1 MLDRVVSFL
10 RRIRRV
16 ERREMRDV
24 RRWLERTSTLVH
36 LSVLL
41 VVPLLMALV
50 TALANAIGELSFLL
64 YPPLASGAYTLF
76 ADPEGRYAS
85 PVRFVGGLTVG
96 ATCGWAGV
104 EFAVR
109 VLYATPPDE
118 IHAVG
123 AALAVFL
130 TGAVTWALDVEEPS
144 AYATALLTLFVYG
157 RIETPAVFVLSVA
170 VSSAIVAGAFAGW
183 RSLVYERRAEY
194 LYESTSGDDHVL
206 VPVREPAAD
215 ATTMLAARIAA
226 AHRAGKVVLLD
237 IVGDESVARA
247 ERTLLEEHDDA
258 RLLDPGGSLDD
269 RRHGGDGPDGNRA
282 DSQGTSRGPVGGS
295 LDGEETRADPEGLG
309 ARQDV
314 AEAVADL
321 ERRARSVETEVG
333 VPCEVVVAT
342 RGPSRASTV
351 LRTAREANCDLVA
364 VPYESRHGSVTA
376 FIRELFRSDIDVL
389 VHHSHDG
396 RTRWQRILVPVRR
409 ANDVAHSMLDF
420 ATRLAR
426 WTGEVSVGTCVA
438 SDRERRRGE
447 QMLADLVETF
457 DGTIETRVSRQRI
470 ETFLADHAAEYDL
483 VIVGASQD
491 RSAASRFIS
500 PPTFERIDND
510 ELGTDVAVVDR
521 H

>member
-1 MLDRVVSFL
+1 MRDRVAGLL
-10 RRIRRV
+10 RRIRQV
-16 ERREMRDV
+16 EHREMRDA

-50 TALANAIGELSFLL
+50 TALANAVGELSFLL

-85 PVRFVGGLTVG
+85 PIRFVGGLTVG
-96 ATCGWAGV
+96 ATCGWVSV

-109 VLYATPPDE
+109 TLYATPPGE
-118 IHAVG
+118 INAVG

-206 VPVREPAAD
+206 VPMAGPPAE
-215 ATTMLAARIAA
+215 ATAMLGARIAA

-237 IVGDESVARA
+237 VVDDEGVARA
-247 ERTLLEEHDDA
+247 ERTLLEEHDDT
-258 RLLDPGGSLDD
+258 RLLDPGGIVDGGRIGSD
-269 RRHGGDGPDGNRA
+269 RGDAAGPGEGGHGGSASDGD
-282 DSQGTSRGPVGGS
+282 DSS
-295 LDGEETRADPEGLG
+295 GLG

-321 ERRARSVETEVG
+321 ERRARNVETKVG
-333 VPCEVVVAT
+333 VPCEVVVTT
-342 RGPSRASTV
+342 RGPSRAKTV

-364 VPYESRHGSVTA
+364 VPYESKHGSVTA
-376 FIRELFRSDIDVL
+376 FVRELFRGDVDVL

-409 ANDVAHSMLDF
+409 ASDVAHSMLDF

-426 WTGEVSVGTCVA
+426 RTGEISVGTCVA

-447 QMLADLVETF
+447 QMLADLVEPF
-457 DGTIETRVSRQRI
+457 DGTIETRVSRQGI
-470 ETFLADHAAEYDL
+470 ETFLVEHAAAYDL

-510 ELGTDVAVVDR
+510 ELGTDVAIVDR

>member
-1 MLDRVVSFL
+1 MRDRAKALL
-10 RRIRRV
+10 RRVRHLKH
-16 ERREMRDV
+16 REARDA
-24 RRWLERTSTLVH
+24 RRWLERTSTVVH

-50 TALANAIGELSFLL
+50 TALANAVGGLSFLL

-85 PVRFVGGLTVG
+85 PIRFVGGLTLG
-96 ATCGWAGV
+96 ATCGWVGV

-109 VLYATPPDE
+109 GLYTTPPGE

-170 VSSAIVAGAFAGW
+170 VSSAIVAAAFAGW

-206 VPVREPAAD
+206 VPIGKPAAE
-215 ATTMLAARIAA
+215 ATAMLGARIAA

-237 IVGDESVARA
+237 VVDDEGVARA
-247 ERTLLEEHDDA
+247 ERTLLEEHDEA
-258 RLLDPGGSLDD
+258 RLVDAGVTADGGRFDTD
-269 RRHGGDGPDGNRA
+269 RSGDRGRDGSGAGA
-282 DSQGTSRGPVGGS
+282 DGS
-295 LDGEETRADPEGLG
+295 GGLG
-309 ARQDV
+309 TPQEVTR
-314 AEAVADL
+314 AVADL

-342 RGPSRASTV
+342 PGPSRASTV
-351 LRTAREANCDLVA
+351 LRVARETNCDLVA
-364 VPYESRHGSVTA
+364 VPYESKHGSVSR
-376 FIRELFRSDIDVL
+376 FIRELFRGDVDVL

-409 ANDVAHSMLDF
+409 ASDVAHSMLDF

-426 WTGEVSVGTCVA
+426 WSGEVSVGTCVA

-447 QMLADLVETF
+447 QMLADLVEPF
-457 DGTIETRVSRQRI
+457 DGTIETRVSRQDI
-470 ETFLADHAAEYDL
+470 ETFLAEHADAYDL
-483 VIVGASQD
+483 VILGASQD
-491 RSAASRFIS
+491 RSAASRFVS

-510 ELGTDVAVVDR
+510 ELGTDVAIVDR